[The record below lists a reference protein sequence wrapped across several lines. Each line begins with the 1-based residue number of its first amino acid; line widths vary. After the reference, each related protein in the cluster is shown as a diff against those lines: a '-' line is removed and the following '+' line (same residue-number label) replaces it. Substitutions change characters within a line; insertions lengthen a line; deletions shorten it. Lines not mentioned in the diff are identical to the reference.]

1 MKLISLIMLFVLST
15 LGLSACST
23 EAQPASTKGV
33 EHVVKDTKPTTQ
45 ASTQPST
52 TQVKACQEDDPCWDC
67 KTMGNKV
74 CGPAKAVSPSPAPTA
89 LVVPTPAPLKAAPET
104 PETPETPEA
113 TALLMKEAV
122 RFNHYEYIPRDEYTT
137 VTYLGRTTYDRTNGD
152 DIYSVR
158 SAVDPSLWHSY
169 RIVLTV

>member
-23 EAQPASTKGV
+23 EPKPASTKGV
-33 EHVVKDTKPTTQ
+33 EHVVKDTRPTTQ

-52 TQVKACQEDDPCWDC
+52 QASTTQVKECQEDDPCWDC

-74 CGPAKAVSPSPAPTA
+74 CGPATVSPSPAPPA
-89 LVVPTPAPLKAAPET
+89 PAPAPLKAAPEA
-104 PETPETPEA
+104 PEA
-113 TALLMKEAV
+113 TALLTEEAA

-137 VTYLGRTTYDRTNGD
+137 VTYLGRTAYDRTNGD

-158 SAVDPSLWHSY
+158 SVVDPSLWHSY
-169 RIVLTV
+169 RILLTV